1 MKNLTAIALSV
12 SISVFTAMAAEKG
25 LKLESLPAAVR
36 KTVKAETQNATIVG
50 IAKEKE
56 NGVTQYEVETKV
68 NGKVRDFNVDE
79 KGVLLV
85 VEEEAALESFPAAAR
100 EALMKKIGTGKVTL
114 AETVKKGAETYYEV
128 GFTNKAGKKSE
139 VAVNADGS
147 GHK

>member
-1 MKNLTAIALSV
+1 M
-12 SISVFTAMAAEKG
+12 
-25 LKLESLPAAVR
+25 KLESLPVAVQ

-50 IAKEKE
+50 IVKEKE

-79 KGVLLV
+79 KGALLV

-100 EALMKKIGTGKVTL
+100 EALMKKVGTGKVTL
-114 AETVKKGAETYYEV
+114 AETVKKGAVTYYEV

-139 VAVNADGS
+139 IAVNADGS
-147 GHK
+147 VHQ